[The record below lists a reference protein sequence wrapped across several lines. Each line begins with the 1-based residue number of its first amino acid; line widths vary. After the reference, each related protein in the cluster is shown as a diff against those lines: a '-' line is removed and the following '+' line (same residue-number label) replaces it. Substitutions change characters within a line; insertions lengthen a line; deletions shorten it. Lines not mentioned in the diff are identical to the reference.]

1 MIGNEAETHLSRC
14 DNDLLKHAED
24 QLLIQSTPRGLSI
37 GVRSRSK
44 AGWRER
50 RIERH
55 GGDAIVGVEL

>member
-1 MIGNEAETHLSRC
+1 MRLRLIFRDVITIYSNML
-14 DNDLLKHAED
+14 ED

>member
-1 MIGNEAETHLSRC
+1 MRLRLIFRDVITIYSNMP
-14 DNDLLKHAED
+14 ED

-55 GGDAIVGVEL
+55 GGDAIVGIEL